1 MGVGKTTIGRAVA
14 FRLGFT
20 LCDSDREIERL
31 TGRTI
36 PELFAQEGEPAF
48 RARERE
54 FIETGHP
61 AERCVVACGG
71 GLIVQPGM
79 LELVRSKGVAMCLH
93 ASLETIL
100 QRTAGHRHRPLL
112 NVDDREERLRTLY
125 AEREPLYRQVGTTIL
140 TDDRK
145 SKIENRK
152 IHVGALCAARGLSR
166 HDQAGAGRGGPRAG
180 GNLRRGGEDYRYYVD
195 TGPVLER
202 GWAAR
207 AGSASSARTRC

>member
-1 MGVGKTTIGRAVA
+1 MSEPTANLYLAGFMGVGKTTIGRGVA
-14 FRLGFT
+14 YRLGFT

-36 PELFAQEGEPAF
+36 PELFAQEGEAAF

-54 FIETGHP
+54 FIERGHP

-71 GLIVQPGM
+71 GLIVQPGI
-79 LELVRSKGVAMCLH
+79 LELVRGKGVAMCLH

-140 TDDRK
+140 TDARPLSDIVAHVLRAYRREAVEWARERAQREKRK
-145 SKIENRK
+145 
-152 IHVGALCAARGLSR
+152 
-166 HDQAGAGRGGPRAG
+166 
-180 GNLRRGGEDYRYYVD
+180 
-195 TGPVLER
+195 
-202 GWAAR
+202 
-207 AGSASSARTRC
+207 AGSG

>member
-1 MGVGKTTIGRAVA
+1 MSEPTTNLYLAGFMGVGKTTIGRGVA
-14 FRLGFT
+14 YRLGFT

-36 PELFAQEGEPAF
+36 PELFAQEGEAAF

-54 FIETGHP
+54 FIERGHP

-79 LELVRSKGVAMCLH
+79 LELVRSKGVPMCLH

-140 TDDRK
+140 TDARSLSD
-145 SKIENRK
+145 IVA
-152 IHVGALCAARGLSR
+152 HVLRAYRREAVEWARER
-166 HDQAGAGRGGPRAG
+166 V
-180 GNLRRGGEDYRYYVD
+180 RREK
-195 TGPVLER
+195 PKAER
-202 GWAAR
+202 
-207 AGSASSARTRC
+207 